1 MNLNTERAREIQLYI
16 DSHDVIK
23 FPDWPIVIGGEIKSL
38 PVYRL
43 PVGYLRYY
51 VSNGR
56 FAVEK
61 LLLEKQLGHE
71 LNSDDPDDV
80 LQIRKMLL
88 EKDSQLTEKA
98 VSLIDN
104 LRSFNQ
110 KHPGVITHDGYLING
125 NRRMA
130 ALELLHHEESTGKW
144 QYLNVQRL
152 PPEITP
158 QDLWRIE
165 AGLQLSKE
173 DREKY
178 GPMNELLK
186 IKEGKDAAKLG
197 DKEIADAM
205 FEWTEKEVEDAIER
219 LKLIDNFL
227 DHVGQTDKGGYGF
240 IETFD
245 LHEKF
250 ISLQRSVYKTAKAEG
265 LSNKE
270 IQKQLK
276 DSFDTMYASAMLY
289 KKPGKKGDQITN
301 DDIRDL
307 GKIFRNS
314 KAMELFRTSLGKDKH
329 SRTGS
334 PEKIRDGL
342 KDAQELLKFQRDN
355 QQPRRLIETAI
366 RALKNISRKGPSFKE
381 EQIKGVF
388 KELEQ
393 EVNKLK
399 RDLGL

>member
-1 MNLNTERAREIQLYI
+1 MNLNTERAKEIQLYI

-23 FPDWPIVIGGEIKSL
+23 FPDWPIVIGGETTSL

-43 PVGYLRYY
+43 PLSYLRYY
-51 VSNGR
+51 VGNGR

-61 LLLEKQLGHE
+61 LLLDKQLGHE

-80 LQIRKMLL
+80 VQIRKMLL
-88 EKDSQLTEKA
+88 EENSKLTEKA
-98 VSLIDN
+98 KSLIDN
-104 LRSFNQ
+104 LRDFRQ
-110 KHPGVITHDGYLING
+110 LEPGVITVDGYVING

-130 ALELLHHEESTGKW
+130 ALEWLHEDDPSGKW
-144 QYLNVQRL
+144 PYLNVQRL
-152 PPEITP
+152 PEGIGK
-158 QDLWRIE
+158 QNLWRIE

-173 DREKY
+173 KKEEY

-186 IKEGKDAAKLG
+186 IKEGKEAELTN
-197 DKEIADAM
+197 KEIAAAM
-205 FEWTEKEVEDAIER
+205 FEWTPRDVEDALER

-250 ISLQRSVYKTAKAEG
+250 ISLQRSVYKPAKEEG

-270 IQKQLK
+270 LQKQLK
-276 DSFDTMYASAMLY
+276 DSFDTMNASAMLS

-307 GKIFRNS
+307 GKIFRNP
-314 KAMELFRTSLGKDKH
+314 KATELFRTALGQGKH
-329 SRTGS
+329 SRTGT

-342 KDAQELLKFQRDN
+342 RDGQEQLKFQRDN

-381 EQIKGVF
+381 EQIKSVF